1 MKIYRFYLIVLF
13 LTFYSCA
20 VQSPPTG
27 GKVSDTP
34 IQVLEVNP
42 KSNTLNVNSNTS
54 INILFNQMI
63 DPKTAKSAFKIY
75 PEVDVLINVV
85 GNKIK
90 ISPKEKWPDS
100 FFQIISSKF
109 ISDYYGNTLAEPLVL
124 SYSINDYIPEG
135 EISGEIVNFD
145 SSSPYVVGLFSRDNL
160 ELISLIEPNN
170 DGQFIFKNIVI
181 DEYVLVSINNNQIN
195 NVYNDIRN
203 FNYCVKTTNKMNAF
217 KKSFNNNLYLYDPA
231 EKLDIKDLNFHNEY
245 FGEIILS
252 DGSIKKFV
260 LNKDLYKSKLY
271 NNNFIKV
278 NLPTKNDSINIVLQ
292 LENNI
297 ESYYTKKTFYNDSNI
312 VDNLSPKIEK
322 INIEN
327 DSLYILFTEPIL
339 IDSTMYD
346 YIYISP
352 DAAKF
357 KNNFSLDTIFKENTI
372 FDLSGNS
379 MLDTIVSKN
388 NFSIDDSIEGGNI
401 FGEIIYKGKRDIIV
415 ELKNLTDSYRTVSIN
430 DKFIFNNVK
439 PGIYSLWAYENI
451 NKKNDN
457 YFNGKLEPLHS
468 NALFGNHKDNI
479 EVRSKWD
486 IEGFK
491 IKID

>member
-1 MKIYRFYLIVLF
+1 M
-13 LTFYSCA
+13 
-20 VQSPPTG
+20 
-27 GKVSDTP
+27 
-34 IQVLEVNP
+34 
-42 KSNTLNVNSNTS
+42 
-54 INILFNQMI
+54 
-63 DPKTAKSAFKIY
+63 
-75 PEVDVLINVV
+75 
-85 GNKIK
+85 
-90 ISPKEKWPDS
+90 
-100 FFQIISSKF
+100 
-109 ISDYYGNTLAEPLVL
+109 
-124 SYSINDYIPEG
+124 
-135 EISGEIVNFD
+135 
-145 SSSPYVVGLFSRDNL
+145 
-160 ELISLIEPNN
+160 
-170 DGQFIFKNIVI
+170 
-181 DEYVLVSINNNQIN
+181 
-195 NVYNDIRN
+195 
-203 FNYCVKTTNKMNAF
+203 
-217 KKSFNNNLYLYDPA
+217 
-231 EKLDIKDLNFHNEY
+231 H
-245 FGEIILS
+245 
-252 DGSIKKFV
+252 
-260 LNKDLYKSKLY
+260 
-271 NNNFIKV
+271 
-278 NLPTKNDSINIVLQ
+278 
-292 LENNI
+292 
-297 ESYYTKKTFYNDSNI
+297 
-312 VDNLSPKIEK
+312 NLSPKIEK

-388 NFSIDDSIEGGNI
+388 NFSINDSIEGGNI